1 MIKDEQFH
9 SAQLYAGYLRCYLQ
23 EKEMCMR
30 MWYWFLLPTLLVA
43 FSCSPETPSE
53 PQSLP
58 VEQDKAKLAVMSVEQ
73 AVNLVRQYEKQLHD
87 RMYGK
92 DKPQPPL
99 ASAEKPHSVVE
110 KVVKEETYYVF
121 DFRKPFALIGGG
133 YIKIFHVNKR
143 TGEVTRGAWQLG
155 R

>member
-1 MIKDEQFH
+1 MIKDEQFY
-9 SAQLYAGYLRCYLQ
+9 SAQLYAGYSRRYLQ
-23 EKEMCMR
+23 EKEICMR
-30 MWYWFLLPTLLVA
+30 MFTLFLLPVLVVA
-43 FSCSPETPSE
+43 FSCSPETPSVS
-53 PQSLP
+53 QSLP
-58 VEQDKAKLAVMSVEQ
+58 TEQDKAELTVTSIEQ
-73 AVNLVRQYEKQLHD
+73 AVVLVRQFEKQLHD

-92 DKPQPPL
+92 DQPQPPL

-121 DFRKPFALIGGG
+121 DFRKPFAPIGGG